1 MEITGNVEEGTN
13 PDRGVDNVELLCLE
27 MSALFQDVAHQTNTL
42 VHRDVRYGHMC
53 KKMHPTRLSIT
64 FFHLLLTTRYHKLP
78 PNLS

>member
-13 PDRGVDNVELLCLE
+13 PDRGVDNVVLLCLE

-53 KKMHPTRLSIT
+53 KKCIRQDCQLHSSTCC
-64 FFHLLLTTRYHKLP
+64 
-78 PNLS
+78 

>member
-13 PDRGVDNVELLCLE
+13 PDRGVDNVVLLCLE

-53 KKMHPTRLSIT
+53 KKNASDKIVNYILPLVVNHKVPQIT
-64 FFHLLLTTRYHKLP
+64 T
-78 PNLS
+78 